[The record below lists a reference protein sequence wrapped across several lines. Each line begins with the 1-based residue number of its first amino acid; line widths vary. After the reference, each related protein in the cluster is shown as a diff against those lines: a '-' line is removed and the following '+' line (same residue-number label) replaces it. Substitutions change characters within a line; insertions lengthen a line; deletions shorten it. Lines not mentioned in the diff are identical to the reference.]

1 MFIEELIKIKN
12 IDDVKESINYL
23 ISELN
28 YSYDDIISE
37 YQREL
42 DRHAEIIEKFSDI
55 SRFEKSTNNLIKR
68 AQKKIDK
75 FESGDKNIN
84 YEDYIGAKETVEK
97 FSNHIIEIKNN
108 CKRQIE
114 MAEIEL
120 KKYRKELA
128 RIKGVIYQLK
138 SQEEEQIRKEHL
150 EKQIKTRD
158 NSIFIVYGD

>member
-1 MFIEELIKIKN
+1 MFIEELIKIRN

-28 YSYDDIISE
+28 YSYDDIISK
-37 YQREL
+37 YQREI
-42 DRHAEIIEKFSDI
+42 DRHTEIIEKFSDI
-55 SRFEKSTNNLIKR
+55 SKFEKSTNNLIKR

-75 FESGDKNIN
+75 FESGDKNIS
-84 YEDYIGAKETVEK
+84 YEVYIGAKEEVER
-97 FSNHIIEIKNN
+97 FSNHIIEVKNN